1 MKPVHAIRASAPPT
15 LMRRTPRSEAVLQRW
30 TRRADQEIDGLW
42 MHRFHHG
49 RNLFRRRD
57 AGRIE
62 AIGAGFGVSR
72 EPVDH
77 ELQILLA
84 AQERLAAAGE
94 HDAAIVG
101 IDRLARR
108 LDAID
113 GERAIEQRFCVV
125 AGKILDRQTRNAG
138 LHGARDIGADL
149 VRFVRKAVFEVGI
162 NRDIDRRA
170 DRGQMGADVVDG
182 DAVVGL
188 GDGPGEACARGSQ
201 RLEAEM
207 LQGFRAADIE
217 RIGDDEASALV
228 QFPERG
234 ALVSSCQHGHSPSC
248 LFASRT

>member
-1 MKPVHAIRASAPPT
+1 
-15 LMRRTPRSEAVLQRW
+15 MRRTPRSPA
-30 TRRADQEIDGLW
+30 IFSDGPAAPTSRLTGLGCD
-42 MHRFHHG
+42 RFHHG

-62 AIGAGFGVSR
+62 AIGAGFGIGG

-77 ELQILLA
+77 ELQILLP

-94 HDAAIVG
+94 QDAAIVG

-108 LDAID
+108 PDAID
-113 GERAIEQRFCVV
+113 CERTVEQRLCVV
-125 AGKILDRQTRNAG
+125 SGKILDRKAGHAG
-138 LHGARDIGADL
+138 LHGARDIDADL
-149 VRFVRKAVFEVGI
+149 VRLVRKAVLEVGI
-162 NRDIDRRA
+162 DGDIDRRA
-170 DRGQMGADVVDG
+170 DRGEMVADVVDG

-188 GDGPGEACARGSQ
+188 GDGPGKACAGGRQ

-234 ALVSSCQHGHSPSC
+234 AFVSSCQHGRSLPC
-248 LFASRT
+248 LFAPRT